1 MRGFT
6 ELIGQWGKMMGLGFD
21 PAGRL
26 HQTGLLEVAED
37 CPGHAGGKRESGNV
51 GIGLTMACMVLAAI
65 LSPIRG
71 LGQVYTGTITGTVK
85 DTSGGV
91 VPNAKVTLTNNGTGF
106 SLATTTGSSGT
117 YIFTPVKIGIYTVQA
132 EAAGFQVVKR
142 INITVEIQQQAV
154 VNFVLRPGRVTQTVV
169 VTAGA
174 PLLQTEGGSVGQ
186 VIGSQQ
192 TVDLPLNGRNY
203 TFLAQLSAG
212 VTTGQPEGR
221 GMDAHGTYVA
231 NGTLDAQNNYLLDG
245 LDDNSDV
252 VDFLASTQYI
262 VLPPPDAIQEFK
274 LQTADFSAQFG
285 RSAGAVINATTKSGT
300 STLHGDAWEFVRNDA
315 FDGADFF
322 QNAANEKKA
331 EYRQNQFGFTLGGPL
346 PLPKLKHKSFFF
358 GDYQG
363 TRIREAYLFT
373 GNTVPTVAE
382 RASGYTDFS
391 DLITGQTGTLTD
403 LLGRS
408 FPLGTV
414 FDPATT
420 RPVTAGQID
429 PVTGLT
435 ATQTGYVRNP
445 FSGNILPAN
454 RLDPNA
460 IRLLN
465 AFPLPNSPGL
475 FGNLT
480 TSQVLNNDTNTFDI
494 RADEDFSDRSTMF
507 TRVSYFESPS
517 SIPPSLNET
526 VGGRGYT
533 PGQGADSARN
543 AVWSGTHSF
552 SPTTIDEL
560 SGGFS
565 GTRITRFQ
573 NDYNVANVPAQ
584 FGIQG
589 VPQYPDNGGL
599 PQINIGGLS
608 GLGAGE
614 FIPAIEYN
622 ETTQMTDNLTKVY
635 KSHTFKG
642 GFEFQHIKV
651 ATEEPLD
658 PRGLFDYGG
667 TYTSIPNVGD
677 GSTGRAQFV
686 LNPEATT
693 VPGGVNNVGGSNG
706 VQISNTALVDD
717 GQDYEALYF
726 LDDWKATPKL
736 TLNLGVRWE
745 YYSPI
750 SENFNAQ
757 GNFVPGPPFAGAEY
771 LLPSNKRDI
780 ALSPSFTSLLKKDG
794 IALDYTNN
802 DGMAEDQKFNFA
814 PRLGLAFQ
822 VTPKFVVRAAYGTFY
837 NAFESL
843 GFLPSLGQSY
853 PFNFGITAFAADS
866 QHPIT
871 PNLSIGPLETSL
883 VNMPLKTA
891 SVDAEGL
898 LLKSFQYYAK
908 TPYTQS
914 ANFTAQYQVTP
925 NQSFQ
930 LAYVGT
936 FARHLQVFSGG
947 DLPSVIVPPTDNVLQ
962 YVPFPDFAVGSS
974 YATDQGNS
982 FYNSLQATFQ
992 RRFSDNFLFIADYT
1006 YAKAMNDAKDPLN
1019 PGGDNYLY
1027 RAPLVPGFGI
1037 QGDYALA
1044 NYDVRNLVHFSGIYE
1059 LPFGSGKHFL
1069 TNARGPLNQVVGG
1082 WQMNWILTL
1091 RDGYPFSVPC
1101 SVDTANEGTSQNI
1114 LGWVGC
1120 YADLTPGQNIIGGKH
1135 DVNQWI
1141 NPLAFHNPPAAT
1153 AISRT
1158 DFAALGGMGLQA
1170 VGPGF
1175 HRLDFSLF
1183 KEFQTTEKTHL
1194 EFRAEFFNITNTPQF
1209 GLPSFLN
1216 LSNAANFGE
1225 ITSTSDSPNDPRQ
1238 IQFALKFY
1246 W

>member
-1 MRGFT
+1 MSGMRYWVEKWNEVTCSNAAMPVDRLEIAGNVT
-6 ELIGQWGKMMGLGFD
+6 ARVPRRLANRSVTVQWSVMPLALMIMLAPALGF
-21 PAGRL
+21 A
-26 HQTGLLEVAED
+26 
-37 CPGHAGGKRESGNV
+37 
-51 GIGLTMACMVLAAI
+51 
-65 LSPIRG
+65 
-71 LGQVYTGTITGTVK
+71 QVDTGTITGTVR

-106 SLATTTGSSGT
+106 SVATSTAGSGT
-117 YIFTPVKIGIYTVQA
+117 YVITPVRIGTYTVQA

-142 INITVEIQQQAV
+142 TNITVQVQQQAV
-154 VNFVLRPGRVTQTVV
+154 VDFVLRPGRVTQTVV

-186 VIGSQQ
+186 VIGSTQV
-192 TVDLPLNGRNY
+192 VDLPLNGRNY

-221 GMDAHGTYVA
+221 TMDAHGTYVA
-231 NGTLDAQNNYLLDG
+231 NGTLEAQNNYLLDG
-245 LDDNSDV
+245 LDNNSDV
-252 VDFLASTQYI
+252 VDFLAGTQYI
-262 VLPPPDAIQEFK
+262 VLPPVDAIQEFK
-274 LQTADFSAQFG
+274 LQTADYSAQLG
-285 RSAGAVINATTKSGT
+285 RAAGAVLNATTKSGT
-300 STLHGDAWEFVRNDA
+300 SEIHGDAWEFVRNDA

-322 QNAANEKKA
+322 QNAANQTKS

-363 TRIREAYLFT
+363 TRIRQAYLFSA
-373 GNTVPTVAE
+373 NTVPTLVE

-408 FPLGTV
+408 FPVGTI

-420 RPVTAGQID
+420 RPVTAGQVD

-435 ATQTGYVRNP
+435 ATQAGYVRDP
-445 FSGNILPAN
+445 FPGNILPAN

-460 IRLLN
+460 IKLLN
-465 AFPLPNSPGL
+465 AFPLPNGPGL
-475 FGNLT
+475 FGNYT
-480 TSQVLNNDTNTFDI
+480 TSQVLANNQNTFDI
-494 RADEDFSDRSTMF
+494 RADENFSDQNTMF
-507 TRVSYFESPS
+507 TRVSYSESPT

-526 VGGRGYT
+526 VGSRGYN
-533 PGQGADSARN
+533 PGTGSTSARN

-552 SPTTIDEL
+552 SPTTIDQL

-573 NDYNVANVPAQ
+573 NDYNAMNVPQQ

-589 VPQYPDNGGL
+589 VPQYTDNGGL
-599 PQINIGGLS
+599 PQFSIGGLS

-622 ETTQMTDNLTKVY
+622 ETTQLTDNLTKVY
-635 KSHTFKG
+635 KSQTFKG
-642 GFEFQHIKV
+642 GFEFQHLKV

-658 PRGLFDYGG
+658 PRGLFEYGG

-677 GSTGRAQFV
+677 SSTGRAQLL
-686 LNPEATT
+686 LNPIATT
-693 VPGGVNNVGGSNG
+693 VPGGINNVGGSNG
-706 VQISNTALVDD
+706 VQISNSALVDD
-717 GQDYEALYF
+717 GQNYEAAYF
-726 LDDWKATPKL
+726 MDDWKVTPKL

-745 YYSPI
+745 YFSP
-750 SENFNAQ
+750 SEENFNAQ
-757 GNFVPGPPFAGAEY
+757 GNFVPATPFAGAEY
-771 LLPSNKRDI
+771 LMPNNKRSI
-780 ALSPSFTSLLKKDG
+780 ALSPSFLSLLEKDG
-794 IALDYTNN
+794 IALDYTTN
-802 DGMAEDQKFNFA
+802 DAMAEAQKFNFA
-814 PRLGLAFQ
+814 PRVGFAYQLTRKL
-822 VTPKFVVRAAYGTFY
+822 VIRSAYGIFY
-837 NAFESL
+837 NGFESL
-843 GFLPSLGQSY
+843 GFLPNLGQNY
-853 PFNFGITAFAADS
+853 PFNFAISAYAPDS
-866 QHPIT
+866 AHPIT

-883 VNMPLKTA
+883 VNMPLNVA
-891 SVDAEGL
+891 SVNAEGL
-898 LLKSFQYYAK
+898 LMRSFQYDEE

-914 ANFTAQYQVTP
+914 ANFTAQYQLTP

-936 FARHLQVFSGG
+936 FARHLQIFSGG
-947 DLPSVIVPPTDNVLQ
+947 DLPSEILPPTANVQQ

-974 YATDQGNS
+974 YVTDQGNS
-982 FYNSLQATFQ
+982 HYNSLQATLE
-992 RRFSDNFLFIADYT
+992 RRFSNDFSLLADYT
-1006 YAKAMNDAKDPLN
+1006 YSKAMDDAHDLLN
-1019 PGGDNYLY
+1019 PGGDVYLY
-1027 RAPLVPGFGI
+1027 RAPLVPGFGV
-1037 QGDYALA
+1037 QGDYSIA
-1044 NYDVRNLVHFSGIYE
+1044 NFDVRNSVHFSGIYE
-1059 LPFGSGKHFL
+1059 LPFGPGKHFL
-1069 TNARGPLNQVVGG
+1069 KNATGPLSQIVGG
-1082 WQMNWILTL
+1082 WQTNWILTL
-1091 RDGYPFSVPC
+1091 HDGFPFSVPC
-1101 SVDTANEGTSQNI
+1101 SVDTVNEGTTQNI
-1114 LGWVGC
+1114 LGWIGC
-1120 YADLTPGQNIIGGKH
+1120 YATLVPGQNVIGNKH

-1141 NPLAFHNPPAAT
+1141 NPLAFANPPAAAT
-1153 AISRT
+1153 VGQRN
-1158 DFAALGGMGLQA
+1158 FAPLGGMGDQVA
-1170 VGPGF
+1170 GPGF

-1216 LSNAANFGE
+1216 LSDTANFGQ